1 MIVVWV
7 TEVTLDTRNTMRP
20 GLNLPMLL
28 AALTVLIGSLDF
40 LAVCESELER
50 MTNAR
55 AVRGYEPQTT
65 RAHMFELEFQDASKL
80 TRPFV
85 NIQ

>member
-50 MTNAR
+50 
-55 AVRGYEPQTT
+55 E
-65 RAHMFELEFQDASKL
+65 
-80 TRPFV
+80 
-85 NIQ
+85 